1 MVFNSLTFIL
11 FFIIVLILH
20 NLPFPWRVKKFNL
33 LIASYIFYAA
43 WSPPFVFLLWVATVI
58 DWFVAQW
65 MAKTEDN
72 KKRKRILLISLVANL
87 GMLGYFKYGNFLLAN
102 FVSLMKFLRINYQ
115 PAEFNIILPIGISF
129 YTFVTLSYTIDV
141 YRRKIKPA
149 NSFLDY
155 ALLITFFPH
164 LVAGPILR
172 AAQFLPQCLTP
183 KKANAQQLGWG
194 LSLIVFGLFDKV
206 VLADGIVA
214 PVADVV
220 FAMKGNVGWDQAFL
234 AMLAFTPQVFLDF
247 NGYSLCAIGSAMC
260 LGFVFPDNF
269 RFPFAAIGFTDLWR
283 RWHISLSSWLRD
295 YLYVPLSFWLRDR
308 VFIPLGGKKKSYLQ
322 TSLVLFFVMSIAG
335 LWHGA
340 AWHFIVWGGLQGIC
354 MGFELVL
361 KRFFGSVKIFNT
373 KLVQIC
379 LMLFTFLM
387 FNFIGVLFRSF
398 GLENALKMY
407 KVMFTGA
414 TSVEML
420 YSQAQMVC
428 VILVILWLLI
438 THWLLRDSSIEAVV
452 SKLPTWMVSLLI
464 FIMLL
469 SILLISGESDVFI
482 YFQF

>member
-20 NLPFPWRVKKFNL
+20 NLPFSWRVKKFNL

-43 WSPPFVFLLWVATVI
+43 WSPPFVILLWVATVI

-65 MAKTEDN
+65 MAKTED
-72 KKRKRILLISLVANL
+72 KRKRKQILLISLVANL
-87 GMLGYFKYGNFLLAN
+87 GMLSYFKYGNFMLTN
-102 FVSLMKFLRINYQ
+102 FVTMMKFLGVNYQ

-141 YRRKIKPA
+141 YRREIKPA

-172 AAQFLPQCLTP
+172 AAQFLPQCLIP

-214 PVADVV
+214 PVADAVY
-220 FAMKGNVGWDQAFL
+220 AMKGDVSWSQAWL
-234 AMLAFTPQVFLDF
+234 GSLAFTAQLFLDF

-269 RFPFAAIGFTDLWR
+269 RFPYAAIGFSDFWTR
-283 RWHISLSSWLRD
+283 MHITLSSWLRD
-295 YLYVPLSFWLRDR
+295 YLYIS
-308 VFIPLGGKKKSYLQ
+308 LGGNRKGTIRTFLNLMI
-322 TSLVLFFVMSIAG
+322 TMLLGG

-340 AWHFIVWGGLQGIC
+340 TWHHVIFGGISGALLVIEYVLVRLFGAIAFFKTKIAQIGLMLITFIVFNIS
-354 MGFELVL
+354 LV
-361 KRFFGSVKIFNT
+361 T
-373 KLVQIC
+373 
-379 LMLFTFLM
+379 
-387 FNFIGVLFRSF
+387 FRSF
-398 GLENALKMY
+398 GVKNALKTY
-407 KVMFTGA
+407 KTMLTFS
-414 TSVEML
+414 TSETVL
-420 YSQAQMVC
+420 FSRPQGIG
-428 VILVILWLLI
+428 VIVVILWLLI
-438 THWLLRDSSIEAVV
+438 THWLLRDSSLEEGV
-452 SKLPTWMVSLLI
+452 SKLPWWVHSFTLV
-464 FIMLL
+464 IM
-469 SILLISGESDVFI
+469 ILAIILISGEKRAFI